1 VRAER
6 CDAVALNVASTT
18 AATTSGR
25 TARGPLG
32 HQSTAPA
39 ALNIGYPQTSGPCP
53 RRRRLRTAVRRTSY
67 CGESIGPRRCGG
79 PRARRAT
86 NWTSFC
92 RRARTPP
99 KRCRAS
105 VGADRC
111 DTARRRRRVRSC
123 LWPRPAW
130 LWRRLNRRQRRR
142 GLCCGRAAR
151 WLVSR
156 ASPDGRSRLRVA
168 AAASTTSCFGS
179 ALSSEAARAVFQ
191 SGALCGTTGLR
202 RAARA
207 CSLAHFL

>member
-1 VRAER
+1 MRSPLVPRPRRTGSDHHSLHLRDAPRPPWPAGARVRAER

-39 ALNIGYPQTSGPCP
+39 ALNVGYPQTSGPCP

-79 PRARRAT
+79 PRARRAP

-92 RRARTPP
+92 RRAWTPP

-111 DTARRRRRVRSC
+111 NVVRRRCRVRSC

-130 LWRRLNRRQRRR
+130 LWRRLNRRRRRR
-142 GLCCGRAAR
+142 GLVKEALLLRG
-151 WLVSR
+151 LVLLASR
-156 ASPDGRSRLRVA
+156 V
-168 AAASTTSCFGS
+168 
-179 ALSSEAARAVFQ
+179 
-191 SGALCGTTGLR
+191 
-202 RAARA
+202 
-207 CSLAHFL
+207 